1 MNKDM
6 KSRIL
11 KLLEYMGPTTGAEL
25 ARRLG
30 TTRQSVNYHLKS
42 LVSSGKVRKTGRTRG
57 TRYSIPKKAGG
68 PEKRTCSR
76 TFHVEKED
84 EEEVF
89 VYVSACLDLSR
100 RVNLNVSDIFHY
112 ALTEMVN
119 NVIDHSMADK
129 GRVTASI
136 GPYSCSFSVR
146 DRGIGA
152 FESIRRSHG
161 LHDLEMAA
169 LEILKGKKTSAPGEH
184 TGEGIFFT
192 RQCADSFTLAANG
205 IQVHFENSGSTIER
219 VRRTRGTLVEFEI
232 SRSSSRTLPRV
243 FSEYAPES
251 FDYTFSRTVVH
262 LRLYSDTLQS
272 RSLARR
278 VTAGVSD
285 FREVVLDFEGVR
297 SVGQGFADE
306 IFRVFSASHPDV
318 KLVTKNIDPVLRPMI
333 RHVTKEGRAD

>member
-1 MNKDM
+1 MNNDM

-11 KLLEYMGPTTGAEL
+11 ILLEDVGPATGAEL

-30 TTRQSVNYHLKS
+30 TSRQLVNYYLKS

-57 TRYSIPKKAGG
+57 TRYSIPKKAGV
-68 PEKRTCSR
+68 PEERTCSH
-76 TFHVEKED
+76 TFHVGRED
-84 EEEVF
+84 DEDVYI
-89 VYVSACLDLSR
+89 YVSACLDLR
-100 RVNLNVSDIFHY
+100 RSVNKNVSDIFHY

-119 NVIDHSMADK
+119 NAIDHSTADK
-129 GRVTASI
+129 GRVAASI
-136 GPYSCSFSVR
+136 GPYSCGFSVR

-161 LHDLEMAA
+161 LHDLETAA

-192 RQCADSFTLAANG
+192 RQCSDVFVLAANG
-205 IQVHFENSGSTIER
+205 IQVRFDDSGSSIER
-219 VRRTRGTLVEFEI
+219 VRRKEGTLVEFGI
-232 SRSSSRTLPRV
+232 SRASSRTLPQV

-251 FDYTFSRTVVH
+251 FDYAFGRTVVH
-262 LRLYSDTLQS
+262 LRLYSESLQS

-278 VTAGVSD
+278 VMAGTSD

-306 IFRVFSASHPDV
+306 IFRVYSASRPDV
-318 KLVTKNIDPVLRPMI
+318 KLVTKNIDPVLRSMI
-333 RHVTKEGRAD
+333 RHVTRNGRFD